1 MNNSDSLKNT
11 IAGLCQE
18 AKNASP
24 SLQNLKTKSKNDL
37 LLELGKNILANSKQV
52 IDANKL
58 DVDIAKNNGMKPSM
72 IDRLVLDEARL
83 KGMASDLKK
92 LASLDDPIGKT
103 NKMWINDA
111 GLKIGERLVPLGVIA
126 IIYESR
132 PNVTIDA
139 ASLCLKTGNAVILK
153 GGSDA
158 IHSNRELVRIIK
170 ESLTQC
176 NLSPSLVQFVDST
189 NREATA
195 HLMKLNEYID
205 VIIPRGGASLINF
218 VKNNSSVP
226 IIETGTGNCHI
237 YVDKS
242 ANLEDAIDIIENAK
256 VQKPGACNAVE
267 TVLIHK
273 DEVTNIA
280 TSLIARLIKNKVSI
294 AGDEFINRIV
304 ASNIDKFKDI
314 DFSLADED
322 DWKTE
327 YLDFKIAIKVVD
339 SINEAISHINKY
351 STKHSEAI
359 ITENYSNSEK
369 FLNEIN
375 SSSVYINASTR
386 FTDGN
391 MFGFGAEIGI
401 STQMLHARGPM
412 GLDAL
417 TSIKYVIY
425 GNGQIRK

>member
-1 MNNSDSLKNT
+1 MNNSDLLKNS
-11 IAGLCQE
+11 IIELCQE

-37 LLELGKNILANSKQV
+37 LLELSKNILDNSKQ
-52 IDANKL
+52 IIGANSL
-58 DVDIAKNNGMKPSM
+58 DVDIAKNNGMKASM
-72 IDRLVLDEARL
+72 VDRLILDEARL

-111 GLKIGERLVPLGVIA
+111 GLKIGERVVPLGVIA

-132 PNVTIDA
+132 PNVTVDA
-139 ASLCLKTGNAVILK
+139 ASLCLKTGNSVVLK

-158 IHSNRELVRIIK
+158 INSNRELVRVIK
-170 ESLTQC
+170 ESLVKC
-176 NLSPSLVQFVDST
+176 DLSPNLVQFVDTT
-189 NREATA
+189 NREATS

-242 ANLEDAIDIIENAK
+242 ANLENAVNIVENAK

-273 DEVTNIA
+273 DELN
-280 TSLIARLIKNKVSI
+280 SLAIPLISRLIKNDVSI
-294 AGDEFINRIV
+294 AGDEFIEKIV
-304 ASNIDKFKDI
+304 ASHTDKFKDI
-314 DFSLADED
+314 DFSLADES

-327 YLDFKIAIKVVD
+327 YLDFKIAIKVVT
-339 SINEAISHINKY
+339 SIDEAIAHINKY
-351 STKHSEAI
+351 STKHSESI
-359 ITENYSNSEK
+359 ITEDYTNSEK

-425 GNGQIRK
+425 GNGQIR